1 MQIPLGRTD
10 SHAQVFWKI
19 HSGYRGGKDVQRG
32 IRFIVPETFKK
43 REYTMIMLTKLND
56 QEIVLNCAQ
65 IESVEVIPESKVV
78 MMNGKF
84 FIVKESAEE
93 IIQKTI
99 EYNKKFH
106 YYPTDR

>member
-1 MQIPLGRTD
+1 MIHCFRSLDIEEVKTCIPGSFTV
-10 SHAQVFWKI
+10 S
-19 HSGYRGGKDVQRG
+19 
-32 IRFIVPETFKK
+32 ETFKK
-43 REYTMIMLTKLND
+43 REYAMIMLTKLND

-106 YYPTDR
+106 YYPTGR